1 MECRFFL
8 PKHTICT
15 IFTSQTNN
23 KGFVGSH
30 YIHCVLLLGPIS
42 WVGGLKKYKRPMKR
56 DDGRALSTKNKK
68 KEKKKIRR
76 RVSLSTH
83 TQHTTHTLHSR
94 DLHYFIPLVRCCLPS
109 ARRYLP
115 HPGRRRV
122 KRSGRSAATMGEVA
136 RGPWACTH
144 RRRTTSEE
152 TISGSFY

>member
-1 MECRFFL
+1 MGQSHSIIGADIL
-8 PKHTICT
+8 
-15 IFTSQTNN
+15 
-23 KGFVGSH
+23 FVWGS
-30 YIHCVLLLGPIS
+30 
-42 WVGGLKKYKRPMKR
+42 KKIQKRPMKR
-56 DDGRALSTKNKK
+56 DERRALSTKNKK
-68 KEKKKIRR
+68 KEKKIRR
-76 RVSLSTH
+76 RVSLSTTH
-83 TQHTTHTLHSR
+83 TTLHSR
-94 DLHYFIPLVRCCLPS
+94 DLLHYFIPLVRCCLPS